1 MTGCWLGI
9 DINTWNFDVYYNY
22 VIINVAII
30 LALKFMSVVCM
41 TVAFCEFD
49 RNMFDGVLMNPA
61 YSVICFQALKII
73 VFCLLC
79 CNISC
84 VYDIIIVLVNYVGDI
99 QNFCYVL
106 FWFVFCCMY
115 LGWICFAYQRWW
127 VPFYREKAS

>member
-1 MTGCWLGI
+1 MFLNHNSIATVNEAFIVFGILSCILCKRLMTCCWLGI
-9 DINTWNFDVYYNY
+9 DIHTWNFDVYYNY
-22 VIINVAII
+22 AIINVAII

-73 VFCLLC
+73 AFCLLC

-84 VYDIIIVLVNYVGDI
+84 VYDIIPVISN
-99 QNFCYVL
+99 
-106 FWFVFCCMY
+106 
-115 LGWICFAYQRWW
+115 
-127 VPFYREKAS
+127 